1 MLEWD
6 KAYQQC
12 SKYYFQEL
20 FCGYIEKQIK
30 TMKISNSVLLICASV
45 SLAFLSSCSE
55 CGENQFRMLNERAE
69 KEYLTP
75 IRPASEGRNPCWN
88 EFCRKFTYAPAF
100 DVKPV
105 DGAKTY
111 KFIVRKQDGTG
122 EWSFTS
128 EDPCADLSPIWASIP
143 PSKVDL
149 AVLALDG
156 KDNVKDTAY
165 KRSFLRDFPFEGP
178 YNQNVR
184 PYREAALLAALYIHK
199 MPGVQKFKEDEI
211 PDLDLYS
218 HFTYANKVI
227 GGLISVES
235 KIVEYVPS
243 LKDEALSIAK
253 NAAQFLMDQS
263 RPEGD
268 RLEFFP
274 PTYYGDRVAS
284 KKEWNVGKTMTMDAC
299 YSGNAFLDLFNATG
313 DSLYYDRALKIA
325 DTYMKIQ
332 NEDGSFP
339 IKVNFETGEPV
350 NEVKAM
356 LHPVLN
362 FIRRLEREYGI
373 TKYSDM
379 SEKSARWMKEVAL
392 ETFDLTGQFEDV
404 SVEGLKPYQNLTNCT
419 AAPYAS
425 YILRGKPSASE
436 IEDARDLIRLS
447 EDQFVHWNALPGKEG
462 VRTMAAPC
470 VYEQHNY
477 QVPVDNSSCNVAN
490 AYLDLYEATGDEL
503 AFAKAKA
510 LIDNLTVVQ
519 DIDTGMI
526 PTTFDLRSPKR
537 NKGRSFWINC
547 SNASITILLRM
558 AQLTAEK

>member
-1 MLEWD
+1 
-6 KAYQQC
+6 
-12 SKYYFQEL
+12 
-20 FCGYIEKQIK
+20 
-30 TMKISNSVLLICASV
+30 MKNIVNRTFIVASAV
-45 SLAFLSSCSE
+45 SLAFLSSCGE
-55 CGENQFRMLNERAE
+55 CGQKQFEKLNEQAA

-100 DVKPV
+100 DVKPIV
-105 DGAKTY
+105 GAKTY

-122 EWSFTS
+122 EWSFAS
-128 EDPCADLSPIWASIP
+128 ENPCADLSPVWASIP

-149 AVLALDG
+149 TVLALDG

-284 KKEWNVGKTMTMDAC
+284 KKEWNIGKTMTMDAC

-379 SEKSARWMKEVAL
+379 SAKAARWMKEVAL

-436 IEDARDLIRLS
+436 LEDARDLIRLS

-462 VRTMAAPC
+462 VRTMASPC

-558 AQLTAEK
+558 AQLTDEK